1 MPQTTEFLEAYRR
14 RLVEVIEE
22 IDSAAVGAVVDTLY
36 DAYKRGSLVL
46 VCGNGG
52 SAATAS
58 HMANDLVKAT
68 RVAGR
73 HSLRAVSLCDNV
85 SLLTAFANDEGYDG
99 VFARQVEAV
108 LLEGDVLIAIS
119 ASGNSPNIIQAVE
132 LADQMGA
139 TTIGFT
145 GFSGGK
151 LSELADLVVHIPTE
165 HGAYGHVEDA
175 HMTLDH
181 MITGALYERIADGD

>member
-1 MPQTTEFLEAYRR
+1 MPETAEFLNEYRR
-14 RLVEVIEE
+14 RLVEVLDE
-22 IDSAAVGAVVDTLY
+22 IDATAVGAVVDTLF
-36 DAYKRGSLVL
+36 DAYKRGAMVL

-85 SLLTAFANDEGYDG
+85 SLLTAFANDEGYEG

-132 LADQMGA
+132 LADQMG
-139 TTIGFT
+139 
-145 GFSGGK
+145 
-151 LSELADLVVHIPTE
+151 
-165 HGAYGHVEDA
+165 
-175 HMTLDH
+175 
-181 MITGALYERIADGD
+181 